1 MKRAELS
8 QCCTTHW
15 DELPEASA

>member
-8 QCCTTHW
+8 
-15 DELPEASA
+15 S